1 MVWCSQSFECDIKR
15 RMHKT
20 SDAEYISGVQIDMA
34 AVQQKAETVYQAPAM
49 TITQFANRSSKKV
62 NVSCSLGIIN

>member
-1 MVWCSQSFECDIKR
+1 
-15 RMHKT
+15 MHKT